1 MEEELGIYREEVLVM
16 IGRLPTS
23 RPIRGRSSRSSAAT
37 RRTTMKR
44 RKKTP
49 EEIRAWRE
57 AREARIRELHW
68 HMEKIRN
75 ELAARRKPDPA

>member
-1 MEEELGIYREEVLVM
+1 
-16 IGRLPTS
+16 
-23 RPIRGRSSRSSAAT
+23 
-37 RRTTMKR
+37 MKR